1 MKSMNEASRLDA
13 LNLSRSSANTR
24 TNSQMSSLKKFM
36 PPHESFFK
44 ISSVLWTIPR
54 NQKRTRFL
62 YEGSPHFPPA
72 SSPQYQHREFVFIIF
87 IPKRVARFIRA
98 DRVGFV
104 RSKEFDYVKQP
115 QILFDF
121 VHRIGQMS
129 NEQLG
134 YDPTVVLAGTDDQD
148 CMKRFQ
154 PGHESHRKLLDDAQ
168 QTGWP
173 IYSLWIPDK
182 NVPLGKRKFLIGK
195 PTSVSYSATGR
206 GTKGYVAYEVGQS
219 RLVFLKDSWRWE
231 SSRPEHEVY
240 MQLKV
245 SEVRNVAILVCGADV
260 QGSGGQ
266 VRATR
271 TQEFFAKGELDK
283 LKRVHYRLVVEEIGT
298 PLPEAY
304 RESLDLCAFVF
315 HALRGFIIFQ
325 LLQSTSDNLL
335 AAHKDAWEKAGIL
348 HRDISVNN
356 ILVNEAAKDETGRY
370 GSRAFL
376 NDWDP
381 FKSKEELGKGA
392 SAPSRSVWSTC

>member
-104 RSKEFDYVKQP
+104 RSKEFDYIEQP
-115 QILFDF
+115 RILFDF

-240 MQLKV
+240 KRLK
-245 SEVRNVAILVCGADV
+245 EAGVRNVSTLVCGADV

-283 LKRVHYRLVVEEIGT
+283 LKRVH
-298 PLPEAY
+298 
-304 RESLDLCAFVF
+304 
-315 HALRGFIIFQ
+315 
-325 LLQSTSDNLL
+325 
-335 AAHKDAWEKAGIL
+335 
-348 HRDISVNN
+348 
-356 ILVNEAAKDETGRY
+356 
-370 GSRAFL
+370 
-376 NDWDP
+376 
-381 FKSKEELGKGA
+381 
-392 SAPSRSVWSTC
+392 